1 MCTGGAAPTSAGLAA
16 TISLSLLRFGQS
28 FWPCVKVV
36 AKTRREAPQAA
47 NNLLKQGMV
56 IVTVIGDGRVYTM
69 EEFALTVVN
78 ERD

>member
-1 MCTGGAAPTSAGLAA
+1 LDSRWIVFIVQGKPPEPEG
-16 TISLSLLRFGQS
+16 I
-28 FWPCVKVV
+28 VKVV
-36 AKTRREAPQAA
+36 SKTRREALQAA
-47 NNLLKQGMV
+47 NSLLKQGMV

>member
-1 MCTGGAAPTSAGLAA
+1 MGRGPGLDSRW
-16 TISLSLLRFGQS
+16 IVFIVQGKPPEPEGIL
-28 FWPCVKVV
+28 KVV
-36 AKTRREAPQAA
+36 AKTRREALQAA

-69 EEFALTVVN
+69 EEFALTVIN